1 MIGHASRSALLFMI
15 TSAIALSSIMAAPA
29 PARAGGMSYTGTF
42 LVDNYIQFE
51 SFNVTTTSDLTIETW
66 SYAGG
71 TNFAGTVIPAGG
83 FDPIVTL
90 FDSSG
95 NLLGVNDDGVGVA
108 TDPVTGKA
116 FDSLLTVSGLAPG
129 TYSVALTQF
138 DNFANGLNLADG
150 FIEDGNQNQ
159 NFTLK
164 FSNGHP
170 GYFWD
175 YSGHERTGNWAMDIV
190 TTSSSII
197 PEPSSLLLGGIGS
210 LAGLGLVWKR
220 QARPA
225 A

>member
-1 MIGHASRSALLFMI
+1 
-15 TSAIALSSIMAAPA
+15 
-29 PARAGGMSYTGTF
+29 MSYTGTF

-51 SFNVTTTSDLTIETW
+51 SFNVTTTSDVTIETW

-71 TNFAGTVIPAGG
+71 TNFAGNGIPAGG

-108 TDPVTGKA
+108 TDPVTGAA
-116 FDSLLTVSGLAPG
+116 FDSLLKVSGLAPG
-129 TYSVALTQF
+129 TYTVALTQF

-164 FSNGHP
+164 FSPGGDTP

-175 YSGHERTGNWAMDIV
+175 FTHHERTGIWAMDIV

-220 QARPA
+220 RARLA